1 MAKLNTVLAVVAVC
15 VASTQSSGQQNLIAA
30 PRLRIAVMDI
40 TGTALSVQTASGP
53 SGSSTTVALPPP
65 PEFARGL
72 TQMLTTALASNP
84 EFIVVERAQLEKVL
98 TEQQLGGSGKVEAA
112 SAPSVGRLLG
122 AQALITGDITEFTYK
137 QSSAGSKLSIL
148 KAVDSKLGAKMDRL
162 TAQVVVDLRI
172 IDAVTGTVIGSVRGS
187 GSASATGVSAE
198 YAKAGRELGAGGS
211 KQTPLGA
218 ASREAVEN
226 SVAGLLKSLKAVP
239 WQGRVADVRGDRIY
253 VNAGSD
259 VGITSGMTLD
269 VFVQGDA
276 IVDPESGAT
285 LGSPDKRIGLMTITE
300 VNPKF
305 AVGTLTEGSAP
316 KRNDVVRFRASST
329 SR

>member
-1 MAKLNTVLAVVAVC
+1 MPGLKRILRVAALCAVGSHAN
-15 VASTQSSGQQNLIAA
+15 AQQNPIGA
-30 PRLRIAVMDI
+30 PRMRIAVMDI

-72 TQMLTTALASNP
+72 TQMLTTALAANP
-84 EFIVVERAQLEKVL
+84 EFIVVERAQLEKVV
-98 TEQQLGGSGKVEAA
+98 TEHQLGASGKVEAA
-112 SAPSVGRLLG
+112 SAPAVGRLLG

-172 IDAVTGTVIGSVRGS
+172 IDAVTGAVIGSVRGS

-218 ASREAVEN
+218 ASREAVEK

-253 VNAGSD
+253 VNAGFDS
-259 VGITSGMTLD
+259 GIQNGMALEL
-269 VFVQGDA
+269 FVQGDA

-285 LGSPDKRIGLMTITE
+285 LGNPDKRIGAMTITE
-300 VNPKF
+300 VLPKF
-305 AVGTLTEGSAP
+305 AIGKLTEGSPP
-316 KRNDVVRFRASST
+316 KRNDVVRFRASTPSK
-329 SR
+329 